1 MHKGGQLRIVYVIL
15 GYTPSTKWFQS
26 PKNVIRARDSRL
38 ALIDMA
44 VLGFR
49 TLSYP
54 LPQLPNLS
62 IPKSQLSLRTR
73 KTKNPYPSLFK
84 K

>member
-1 MHKGGQLRIVYVIL
+1 MHKGGHLRVVYVIL

-49 TLSYP
+49 TLSYRSLSYQTYLFPRANSP
-54 LPQLPNLS
+54 LERGRQR
-62 IPKSQLSLRTR
+62 IHI
-73 KTKNPYPSLFK
+73 
-84 K
+84 